1 MKKILL
7 TIIAIISLPISQL
20 AQNPII
26 CSEKEQIIK
35 GSADPRIIKS
45 CTFENFKSVS
55 KGDADYKGRYSYSY
69 KLLKLINNRYV
80 EIKNSELFNENK
92 NKLLAIIN
100 QKINEVYLEYLN
112 NPETKDCF
120 DGFTLTEVSF
130 DDLGI
135 YFNDTGI
142 DFSIS
147 FGLSGACLSVD
158 GAIVPIKLDEIKVYL
173 NKN

>member
-7 TIIAIISLPISQL
+7 TFIAIISLPITQL
-20 AQNPII
+20 AQKPII

-35 GSADPRIIKS
+35 DSPDPRIIKS

-55 KGDADYKGRYSYSY
+55 IGDADYKGRYSYSY

-92 NKLLAIIN
+92 KELLAIIN
-100 QKINEVYLEYLN
+100 QKIKETYDEYSN
-112 NPETKDCF
+112 NSETKDCF

-135 YFNDTGI
+135 SFNDTGI

-158 GAIVPIKLDEIKVYL
+158 GTIISIELAEIKVYL

>member
-7 TIIAIISLPISQL
+7 TFIAVLSLPITQL
-20 AQNPII
+20 AQKPII

-35 GSADPRIIKS
+35 DSPDPRIIKS

-55 KGDADYKGRYSYSY
+55 IGDADYKGRYSYSY

-92 NKLLAIIN
+92 KELLAIIN
-100 QKINEVYLEYLN
+100 QKIKETYHEYLN
-112 NPETKDCF
+112 NSETKYCF
-120 DGFTLTEVSF
+120 DGFTLTEASF

-135 YFNDTGI
+135 SFNDNGI

-158 GAIVPIKLDEIKVYL
+158 GTIISIELAEIKVYL

>member
-1 MKKILL
+1 MKKTLII
-7 TIIAIISLPISQL
+7 IIATISIPLSLL
-20 AQNPII
+20 AQKPII
-26 CSEKEQIIK
+26 CSEKEQVIK
-35 GSADPRIIKS
+35 GSSDPRIIKS

-55 KGDADYKGRYSYSY
+55 KGDADYRGRYSYSY

-80 EIKNSELFNENK
+80 VIKNSELFNENK
-92 NKLLAIIN
+92 NELLAIIN
-100 QKINEVYLEYLN
+100 QKINETYVEYLN

-120 DGFTLTEVSF
+120 DGFTFSNVSF

-135 YFNDTGI
+135 SFNDMGI
-142 DFSIS
+142 DFSTS

-158 GAIVPIKLDEIKVYL
+158 GATVSIKLDEIKGYL

>member
-7 TIIAIISLPISQL
+7 TFIAIISLPITQL
-20 AQNPII
+20 AQKPII

-35 GSADPRIIKS
+35 DSPDPRIIKS

-55 KGDADYKGRYSYSY
+55 IGDADYKGRYSYSY

-92 NKLLAIIN
+92 KKLLAIIN
-100 QKINEVYLEYLN
+100 QKIKETYDEYSN
-112 NPETKDCF
+112 NSETKDCF
-120 DGFTLTEVSF
+120 DGFTLTEFSF

-135 YFNDTGI
+135 SFNDTGI

-147 FGLSGACLSVD
+147 FGLSGACLSLD
-158 GAIVPIKLDEIKVYL
+158 GAIISIKLAEIKVYL